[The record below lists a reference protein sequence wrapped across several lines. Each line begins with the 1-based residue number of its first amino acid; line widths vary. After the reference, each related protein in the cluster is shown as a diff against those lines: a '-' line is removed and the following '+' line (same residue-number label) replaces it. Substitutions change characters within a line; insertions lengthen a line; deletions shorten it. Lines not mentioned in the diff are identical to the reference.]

1 MTDDTERSAGGRRD
15 RKRSSPSVRSSDRQP
30 ARSAEKRFGVDC
42 YKDGLDTVLQRLAND
57 HGPQQVRE
65 WADEGMPVD
74 TMGKPRDMEQF
85 RDRQR
90 ERPAAVPTDIERQ
103 NNKSV
108 QRSRGAHNESANAG
122 DTQVPDSV
130 RDVISSPGQPLEA
143 SIQRAMEERMGDSL
157 GDVQIHTG
165 PQAANACEDINA
177 RAFTVGNH
185 IAFNHGEYDPES
197 AGGQHVLAHELAH
210 VRQQTGAAVSM
221 LPQDQDGDLEID
233 PDPRLER
240 EAEETADRVM
250 RGGKLGLFRMHKTEI
265 HVQRM
270 PDAEKL
276 EKAREQIV
284 GRPQDESESVEI
296 PADPEVLA
304 EEVQQLKNGQA
315 QIMGTILTAKPGA
328 PTDGGWGLVATKGVL
343 GSLAGAGAG
352 ATIGAAA
359 GSIVP
364 GLGTV
369 AGAAIGAGISGAA
382 SDLTKKGIE
391 FMSSNRPGSESERL
405 EDMYRDIQGMYR
417 ELKEGSEHD
426 TSNKVDF

>member
-1 MTDDTERSAGGRRD
+1 
-15 RKRSSPSVRSSDRQP
+15 
-30 ARSAEKRFGVDC
+30 
-42 YKDGLDTVLQRLAND
+42 
-57 HGPQQVRE
+57 
-65 WADEGMPVD
+65 
-74 TMGKPRDMEQF
+74 MEQF

-250 RGGKLGLFRMHKTEI
+250 RGGELGLFRMRKTEI

-270 PDAEKL
+270 PDAERL
-276 EKAREQIV
+276 EQAREQAAA
-284 GRPQDESESVEI
+284 ES
-296 PADPEVLA
+296 DHLTLA
-304 EEVQQLKNGQA
+304 EEVSQIKDRLSSVEKTVAEESTPNGVGKAVTQGAVGAVGGLLGAVAGTMVSPGIGTIGGAAVGQEVAKGVAGDVTKTLTGKAYDKGSQTVSELAGKAGA
-315 QIMGTILTAKPGA
+315 QIEK
-328 PTDGGWGLVATKGVL
+328 LVEK
-343 GSLAGAGAG
+343 
-352 ATIGAAA
+352 
-359 GSIVP
+359 
-364 GLGTV
+364 TV
-369 AGAAIGAGISGAA
+369 K
-382 SDLTKKGIE
+382 DLL
-391 FMSSNRPGSESERL
+391 SESEQI
-405 EDMYRDIQGMYR
+405 DDSQGVGHSRR
-417 ELKEGSEHD
+417 E
-426 TSNKVDF
+426 